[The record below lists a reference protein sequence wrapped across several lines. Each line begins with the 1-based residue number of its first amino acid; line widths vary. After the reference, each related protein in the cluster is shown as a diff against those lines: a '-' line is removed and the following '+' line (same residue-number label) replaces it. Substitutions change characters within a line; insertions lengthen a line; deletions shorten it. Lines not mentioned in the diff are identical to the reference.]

1 MPGIAPLP
9 QLPEPVLVRRR
20 QRETADTW
28 TLELKGN
35 PAAAFLPGQFNMLSV
50 PGVGESAISISGDPA
65 DPARMLQTI
74 RAVGPVSAALAAL
87 RPGQALGLR
96 GPFGRGW
103 PLADV
108 AGRDVLLVAGGLG
121 LAPLRP
127 ALYALL
133 ARRRE
138 IGRLALL
145 YGSRGPDDLV
155 YRRELARWQRRRGLE
170 VGITVDHAPSGWTGE
185 VGVVTRLLDRLEFDP
200 ARLLALVCGPE
211 LMMRH
216 TARSLLDRAVPAT
229 AIWISMERNMKC
241 ALAHCGRCQFGGALL
256 CRDGPVLRYDQAGP
270 LLAIREL

>member
-1 MPGIAPLP
+1 MPAIAPLP

-133 ARRRE
+133 GRRRE

-170 VGITVDHAPSGWTGE
+170 VGVTVDHALSGWTGE

-200 ARLLALVCGPE
+200 ARVLALVCGPE